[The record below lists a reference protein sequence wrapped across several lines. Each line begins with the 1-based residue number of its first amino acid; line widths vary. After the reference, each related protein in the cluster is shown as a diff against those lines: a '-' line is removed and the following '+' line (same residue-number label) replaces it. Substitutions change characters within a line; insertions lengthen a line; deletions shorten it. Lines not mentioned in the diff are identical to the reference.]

1 MPRPK
6 PETATARKAG
16 GEARPQHHQALTPE
30 ALAMVDTIARTG
42 SFAAAARELG
52 KVPSAL
58 TYSVRQLE
66 ESLDALLF
74 DRSSRQAQLTDAG
87 RELLTEGRRL
97 LHEMQ
102 AVASRARRVARGWE
116 TELAISVEDILSPTT
131 VFELV
136 EAFCQDHGDAGTRL
150 RIRHD
155 VLAGTWEALTTG
167 QVELAIGV
175 SGEHRNPGG
184 IELRELGE
192 MPFIYCVAPHH
203 ALAGV
208 AAPLDDAEL
217 VHHRAVAVA
226 DTAQRLAPLTVNLLP
241 GQDVLTVPTM
251 RAKLEA
257 LVRGLGCGFLPEPMA
272 RPLVEAGRLVQKT
285 TVRTNP
291 VARMHYAWRAERSAL
306 GLGRALQWWLK
317 QLESPAT
324 RRSLI
329 ERHVWRV

>member
-1 MPRPK
+1 MPATK
-6 PETATARKAG
+6 PETKAARATGAEG
-16 GEARPQHHQALTPE
+16 RPQHHQALTPE

-87 RELLTEGRRL
+87 RELLNEGRRL

-102 AVASRARRVARGWE
+102 AVASRVRRVASGWE
-116 TELAISVEDILSPTT
+116 TELAISVEDILSPST

-203 ALAGV
+203 ALAG
-208 AAPLDDAEL
+208 ASAPLDDAEL

-285 TVRTNP
+285 TVRANP

-329 ERHVWRV
+329 ERHVWRL

>member
-1 MPRPK
+1 MPD
-6 PETATARKAG
+6 KASDRSH
-16 GEARPQHHQALTPE
+16 RPQYHQALTPE
-30 ALAMVDTIARTG
+30 ALTMVDTIARTG

-87 RELLTEGRRL
+87 RELLNEGRRL
-97 LHEMQ
+97 LQEMQ
-102 AVASRARRVARGWE
+102 AVASRVRRVAGGWE
-116 TELAISVEDILSPTT
+116 TELAISVEDILSQTT

-150 RIRHD
+150 RLRSD
-155 VLAGTWEALTTG
+155 VLAGTWEALVSG

-184 IELRELGE
+184 IETAELGE
-192 MPFIYCVAPHH
+192 MPFVYCVAPHH
-203 ALAGV
+203 ALAAVEG
-208 AAPLDDAEL
+208 ALDDPLL

-241 GQDVLTVPTM
+241 GQDVLTVPHM

-257 LVRGLGCGFLPEPMA
+257 LVRGLGSGFLPEPMA
-272 RPLVEAGRLVQKT
+272 RPHIEAGRLVQKA
-285 TVRTNP
+285 TVRNSPT
-291 VARMHYAWRAERSAL
+291 ARLHYAWRAERSAL

-317 QLESPAT
+317 QLQSPAT

-329 ERHVWRV
+329 ERHVHRL